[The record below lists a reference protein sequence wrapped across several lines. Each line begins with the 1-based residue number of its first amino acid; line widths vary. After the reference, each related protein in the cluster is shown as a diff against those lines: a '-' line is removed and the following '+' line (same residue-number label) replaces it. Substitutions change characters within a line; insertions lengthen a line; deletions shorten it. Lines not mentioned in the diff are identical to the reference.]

1 MSQTFGN
8 SLISQIKNTNRL
20 VRRFIALWGGVAV
33 MSIAIGLLRSSL
45 FGNDPYSCM
54 TIGFSNATGLSFGVM
69 MTIINIV
76 LFIPMVIWGRSY
88 IKIGILVY
96 LLFLGPMSDIC
107 YGITQAILGSPD
119 TYSLGTRIALL
130 VSGVFISSYGT
141 SLYTCSNAG
150 LGPYDAIGWMLQHA
164 SGEKIAF
171 RWIRIVLD
179 CISSGLGLYFGSIV
193 SLGTI
198 TLAFFTGP
206 LVSFYNKINLRIIY
220 GDNPPVI

>member
-8 SLISQIKNTNRL
+8 SLVSQIKNTNRFG
-20 VRRFIALWGGVAV
+20 RRVLALWGGVGV

-69 MTIINIV
+69 MTIINII
-76 LFIPMVIWGRSY
+76 LFIPMVIWGRNY
-88 IKIGILVY
+88 VKVGILVY
-96 LLFLGPMSDIC
+96 LLFLGPMSDVC
-107 YGITQAILGSPD
+107 YAIVQSVIGPSD
-119 TYSLGTRIALL
+119 TYSMGIRAALL
-130 VSGVFISSYGT
+130 VSGVLISSYGT

-171 RWIRIVLD
+171 RWIRIVMD
-179 CISSGLGLYFGSIV
+179 CISSSLGLYFGSIV

-206 LVSFYNKINLRIIY
+206 LVSFYNKINLYMIY
-220 GDNPPVI
+220 GDNPPEL

>member
-1 MSQTFGN
+1 MSQTSGN
-8 SLISQIKNTNRL
+8 SLMTKIKNTNRL
-20 VRRFIALWGGVAV
+20 VRRIFSLCGGVAV
-33 MSIAIGLLRSSL
+33 MSVAVGMLRASL

-76 LFIPMVIWGRSY
+76 LFIPMLIWGRNY
-88 IKIGILVY
+88 IKVGILFY
-96 LLFLGPMSDIC
+96 LLFLGPMSDGC
-107 YGITQAILGSPD
+107 YSITLAVLGEPN
-119 TYSLGTRIALL
+119 TYSLGIRAALL

-141 SLYTCSNAG
+141 SLYTCSNGG
-150 LGPYDAIGWMLQHA
+150 LGPYDAIGWILQHA

-171 RWIRIVLD
+171 RWIRIGMD
-179 CISSGLGLYFGSIV
+179 CISSSLGLYFGSIV

-206 LVSFYNKINLRIIY
+206 LVSFFNKINLYMIY